1 SARGAAGRTFG
12 EIAAPKKAKKQAG
25 CLSGTE
31 MPTAGGISAMQ
42 RGITFVY
49 ASFIADIPDCA
60 VVSARFA
67 RAA

>member
-1 SARGAAGRTFG
+1 MKKRSRRGWSHIGNRCA
-12 EIAAPKKAKKQAG
+12 KAKRRA
-25 CLSGTE
+25 LERTE

-42 RGITFVY
+42 WGITFVY

>member
-1 SARGAAGRTFG
+1 
-12 EIAAPKKAKKQAG
+12 
-25 CLSGTE
+25 

-42 RGITFVY
+42 WGITFVY